1 MENYVSSLLSN
12 LLSFCCLGTF
22 VNNKNIVFCG
32 NANTKYCIIS
42 VAITRT
48 FNVK

>member
-1 MENYVSSLLSN
+1 MENYVSCLLSN

-22 VNNKNIVFCG
+22 VNNKNVVFYG
-32 NANTKYCIIS
+32 NANTKFCIIS

-48 FNVK
+48 LNAK